1 MPNIE
6 LPNTTRVINVSNI
19 LGNSS
24 RNFQKK
30 QYKTRKRNTLLDR
43 INVDPILFIS
53 LVLLVSLGLMM
64 VYSATNNSSA
74 MIQKHI
80 INYTLGVFTMLFLT
94 QIKTI
99 YLKHIAGSIYV
110 LSLIMLIIVLFFNEV
125 KGSKRWIDLYFIKFQ
140 PSELVK
146 LILPIFIAS
155 IISSNTIPVNF
166 KTILKSLIFVLIPAF
181 LVYKQPDLGT
191 TIIIIISGLSILFF
205 AGLSWKI
212 IIYVFSFLLMMG
224 PIIWSFVLHSYQK
237 KRVLT
242 FLNPESD
249 PFGSGWNILQSQT
262 AIGSGGITGQ
272 GWMHGTQTHLD
283 FLPESHTDFIFAVIA
298 EELGLIGVIAL
309 LMVYATIIFRIF
321 YIAFKARY
329 LFDKLL
335 ASSIAIIFFIY
346 VFVNTSMVS
355 GLLPIVGV
363 PLPLISYGGSSIISI
378 FAMLG
383 IVMSIGSQN
392 K

>member
-1 MPNIE
+1 
-6 LPNTTRVINVSNI
+6 
-19 LGNSS
+19 
-24 RNFQKK
+24 
-30 QYKTRKRNTLLDR
+30 
-43 INVDPILFIS
+43 
-53 LVLLVSLGLMM
+53 
-64 VYSATNNSSA
+64 
-74 MIQKHI
+74 
-80 INYTLGVFTMLFLT
+80 
-94 QIKTI
+94 
-99 YLKHIAGSIYV
+99 
-110 LSLIMLIIVLFFNEV
+110 
-125 KGSKRWIDLYFIKFQ
+125 
-140 PSELVK
+140 
-146 LILPIFIAS
+146 
-155 IISSNTIPVNF
+155 
-166 KTILKSLIFVLIPAF
+166 VLIPAF